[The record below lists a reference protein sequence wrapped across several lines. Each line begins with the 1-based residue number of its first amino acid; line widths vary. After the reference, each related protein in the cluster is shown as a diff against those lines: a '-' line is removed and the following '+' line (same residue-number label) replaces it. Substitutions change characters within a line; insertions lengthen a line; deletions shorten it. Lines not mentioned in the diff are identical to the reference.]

1 MSRLYGIWVRGGEE
15 TVAVK
20 QAKILIVEDQQSIRE
35 AYGELLEH
43 AGFLVCSAEDYDAAI
58 ALIDDSIDLA
68 LLDIQLV
75 GKSGLEILSYIR
87 RHQPVCP
94 VIMMSGYADK
104 LNTIEALRQGAVEYL
119 EKPINP
125 HELVHSISHW
135 LDFRNLKLEN
145 QRLQDFQAMHQ
156 RLQESE
162 AQIRKVN
169 ERLNF
174 LLTSTAAVIYAS
186 EISEHYATTFIS
198 DNIER
203 LSGYPAETFTG
214 EADFRLECV
223 HPDDLAMVRSEL
235 KLALDRGSSRFEYR
249 FQHRAG
255 HYFWVGDEVR
265 VVKNR
270 HGQLEFL
277 GFMSDISEHK
287 QNEEKITQMA
297 YTDLLTGLPN
307 RSLYFDR
314 LKQAIAQS
322 HRNHTTMAVLFMD
335 LDYFKPI
342 NDELGH
348 KWGDQALIEVGNRLQ
363 SCIRETD
370 TLARIGGDEFSIIL
384 GDITSEQA
392 ACRIAEKIIAC
403 IQEPMLLNNA
413 SYVLG
418 ISIGICI
425 ESSDYSDAETFIRLA
440 DDAMYQAK
448 EAGRNRYCVY
458 RDSGDATIQGL
469 HTELDMEKALRRA
482 VVNGELV
489 VYYQPKVDLREGLIT
504 GTHALLRWDRGSDGI
519 LLPAQFLPLANKT
532 GLIVSIGEW
541 VLRQACAQN
550 RAWQD
555 AGLQVVPVSVNVT
568 AEQLRHPDF
577 SQLVKGILDECGLAA
592 NLLELEIS
600 EGDLMRH
607 GSFVIQ
613 ALHNLNDLGV
623 KITMDNFGS
632 GFFSLESLKTMPIHE
647 LKMDRALVGKIGQAG
662 DSGQVANAIIAM
674 GHILDHPVVAEG
686 VETHDQLSFLRHHNT
701 DGMLGYLSSPPVTAD
716 EITLHLKKRTSLLGD

>member
-1 MSRLYGIWVRGGEE
+1 M
-15 TVAVK
+15 K
-20 QAKILIVEDQQSIRE
+20 QSKILIVEDQQTIRE

-43 AGFLVCSAEDYDAAI
+43 AGFLVCTAEDYDSAI

-87 RHQPVCP
+87 GQQPACP

-104 LNTIEALRQGAVEYL
+104 INTIEALRQGAVEYL

-125 HELVHSISHW
+125 HELVHSVKHW

-145 QRLQDFQAMHQ
+145 QRLQDFQAIHQ

-186 EISEHYATTFIS
+186 DISEHYATTFIS

-203 LSGYPAETFTG
+203 LSGYPANTFTA

-223 HPDDLAMVRSEL
+223 HPDDLAMVRNEL

-249 FQHRAG
+249 FQHKDG

-265 VVKNR
+265 VEKNR

-277 GFMSDISEHK
+277 GFMADISEHK
-287 QNEEKITQMA
+287 QNEEKVIQMA

-322 HRNHTTMAVLFMD
+322 NRNHTTMAVLFMD

-348 KWGDQALIEVGNRLQ
+348 EWGDQALIEVGKRLQ
-363 SCIRETD
+363 GCIRETD

-384 GDITSEQA
+384 GDIASEQA
-392 ACRIAEKIIAC
+392 ACRIADKIITC
-403 IQEPMLLNNA
+403 IQEPMLLNH
-413 SYVLG
+413 SRYVLG
-418 ISIGICI
+418 ISIGIRI
-425 ESSDYSDAETFIRLA
+425 ESSDYSDAETFMRLA

-448 EAGRNRYCVY
+448 EAGRNRCCVY
-458 RDSGDATIQGL
+458 RESGDTQIQGL
-469 HTELDMEKALRRA
+469 HSELDMEKALRQA
-482 VVNGELV
+482 LINNELV
-489 VYYQPKVDLREGLIT
+489 VYYQPKVDLKEGLII
-504 GTHALLRWDRGSDGI
+504 GTHALLRWNRGSEGM
-519 LLPAQFLPLANKT
+519 LQPSQFLPLANKT

-541 VLRQACAQN
+541 VLRQACAQS
-550 RAWQD
+550 RVWLD
-555 AGLQVVPVSVNVT
+555 AGLQVVPVSVNIT

-577 SQLVKGILDECGLAA
+577 SRLVVSILDEYDLAP

-600 EGDLMRH
+600 ETDLMRH
-607 GSFVIQ
+607 GAFLTQ
-613 ALHNLNDLGV
+613 ALHDLSDVGV
-623 KITMDNFGS
+623 KITMGNFGS

-647 LKMDRALVGKIGQAG
+647 LKMDRTLIGKIGQAG
-662 DSGQVANAIIAM
+662 ESGQIANAIIAM
-674 GHILDHPVVAEG
+674 GHILNHPVVAEG

-716 EITLHLKKRTSLLGD
+716 EITSHLTKRASLLDGWINNLL

>member
-1 MSRLYGIWVRGGEE
+1 MSSLHGKSASGEE
-15 TVAVK
+15 LAAVK
-20 QAKILIVEDQQSIRE
+20 QSKVLIVEDQQSIRE
-35 AYGELLEH
+35 AYGELLEQ
-43 AGFLVCSAEDYDAAI
+43 AGFLVSTANGYDSAI
-58 ALIDDSIDLA
+58 TLIDDSIDLA

-87 RHQPVCP
+87 KQQPACP

-104 LNTIEALRQGAVEYL
+104 VNTIEALRQGAVEYL
-119 EKPINP
+119 EKPVNP
-125 HELVHSISHW
+125 HELVHSVKHW
-135 LDFRNLKLEN
+135 LDFRDLKLEN

-162 AQIRKVN
+162 AQVRNIN

-186 EISEHYATTFIS
+186 DISEHYTTTFIS

-203 LSGYPAETFTG
+203 LSGYPAETFTA
-214 EADFRLECV
+214 EPDFRLECV
-223 HPDDLAMVRSEL
+223 HPDDLVMVRNEL
-235 KLALDRGSSRFEYR
+235 KLARDRGNSRFEYR
-249 FQHRAG
+249 FQHKDG

-265 VVKNR
+265 VERNR
-270 HGQLEFL
+270 NGQLEFL
-277 GFMSDISEHK
+277 GFMADISEHR
-287 QNEEKITQMA
+287 QNEDKITQMA

-314 LKQAIAQS
+314 LKQAIAQA

-348 KWGDQALIEVGNRLQ
+348 EWGDQALIEVGRRLQ

-384 GDITSEQA
+384 SDIASEPA

-403 IQEPMLLNNA
+403 IQEPMLLNHS
-413 SYVLG
+413 SYILG

-425 ESSDYSDAETFIRLA
+425 ESSDYSDAETFMRLA

-448 EAGRNRYCVY
+448 EAGRNRCCVY
-458 RDSGDATIQGL
+458 RDSGDTTMQGL
-469 HTELDMEKALRRA
+469 HTELDLEKALRQA
-482 VVNGELV
+482 LINNELV
-489 VYYQPKVDLREGLIT
+489 VYYQPKVDLREGLII
-504 GTHALLRWDRGSDGI
+504 GTHALLRWDRGSEGM

-541 VLRQACAQN
+541 VLRQACAQS
-550 RAWQD
+550 RSWLD

-577 SQLVKGILDECGLAA
+577 SQLVTNILDECGVAA

-600 EGDLMRH
+600 EGDLMQH
-607 GSFVIQ
+607 GPFVAQ
-613 ALHNLNDLGV
+613 GLHDLSDMGV

-632 GFFSLESLKTMPIHE
+632 GFFSLESLKAMPVHE
-647 LKMDRALVGKIGQAG
+647 LKMDRSLIGKIGQAG
-662 DSGQVANAIIAM
+662 DNGQIANAIIAM

-686 VETHDQLSFLRHHNT
+686 VETHEQLSFLRDHNT
-701 DGMLGYLSSPPVTAD
+701 DGMLGYLSSPAVTAD
-716 EITLHLKKRTSLLGD
+716 EITSHLSKRASLLGA